1 MLPLDSNFHLSDYDP
16 SMVASFK
23 ENGHLCCVL
32 IPTQSLAEKIDKAK
46 ESGTMLEHGLI
57 WKTLT
62 KVLHVFLSG
71 QISPVRSIPSTDI
84 RYLPNGWI
92 TINPTDNEESGM
104 VTAMEAQID
113 KPVYEAPEV
122 LGRQNPD
129 SKAHSWNLGCLL
141 YEMLA
146 LEPAFY
152 DRSGVNPFS
161 VFMDIMQGNF
171 PAVPASASQSLTDL
185 VNRCL
190 VSDSAN
196 RLSLQE
202 IEDVI
207 IQHNST
213 NL

>member
-1 MLPLDSNFHLSDYDP
+1 
-16 SMVASFK
+16 
-23 ENGHLCCVL
+23 
-32 IPTQSLAEKIDKAK
+32 
-46 ESGTMLEHGLI
+46 
-57 WKTLT
+57 
-62 KVLHVFLSG
+62 
-71 QISPVRSIPSTDI
+71 
-84 RYLPNGWI
+84 
-92 TINPTDNEESGM
+92 M
-104 VTAMEAQID
+104 VTAMEAQVD

-161 VFMDIMQGNF
+161 VFMDIMQGNL
-171 PAVPASASQSLTDL
+171 PAIPASASQSMTDL

-202 IEDVI
+202 IEDAI

>member
-1 MLPLDSNFHLSDYDP
+1 MPSESNITLSDYDP

-23 ENGHLCCVL
+23 ENGYLCCVL

-46 ESGTMLEHGLI
+46 ETGTTLEQGLI
-57 WKTLT
+57 WQTLT

-71 QISPVRSIPSTDI
+71 QISPVTSIPSTDI

-92 TINPTDNEESGM
+92 TINSPNNEETGM

-161 VFMDIMQGNF
+161 VFMDIMQGNL
-171 PAVPASASQSLTDL
+171 PAVPATASKSLTDI
-185 VNRCL
+185 VNHCL
-190 VSDSAN
+190 VSNSAN
-196 RLSLQE
+196 RISLRE
-202 IEDVI
+202 IEDAI

-213 NL
+213 IL